1 MFTAMTRA
9 LTSYLLRTIKLLFR
23 YPIFSIRVDRNA
35 ETWGVRRGDAGFAA
49 YCGMILAEH
58 EYNNPIILSFITSL
72 TQGETSNGQSVKAC
86 KKHQIKLSDVESGT
100 GHNEPK
106 EEVKTN
112 AQKRARTRW
121 FLYVTL
127 INNPTLLKVRTA
139 SQQVVVKEE
148 EMSSVEE
155 QSVKN

>member
-1 MFTAMTRA
+1 M
-9 LTSYLLRTIKLLFR
+9 K
-23 YPIFSIRVDRNA
+23 
-35 ETWGVRRGDAGFAA
+35 
-49 YCGMILAEH
+49 
-58 EYNNPIILSFITSL
+58 
-72 TQGETSNGQSVKAC
+72 KC
-86 KKHQIKLSDVESGT
+86 KKHQAKRSDVESGT

-106 EEVKTN
+106 EEAKTN

-148 EMSSVEE
+148 EMSLAEE